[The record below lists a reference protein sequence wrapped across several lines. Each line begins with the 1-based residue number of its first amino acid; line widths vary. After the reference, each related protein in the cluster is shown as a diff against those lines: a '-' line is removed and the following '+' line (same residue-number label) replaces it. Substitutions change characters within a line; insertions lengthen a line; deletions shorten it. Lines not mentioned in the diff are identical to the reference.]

1 MAAVDKEAAEREL
14 KRAAQ
19 LQDKADELV
28 DVVDELRNQAE
39 RLEKDAAQLVAPEKP
54 SAPKR

>member
-1 MAAVDKEAAEREL
+1 MAAVDKEASEQEL
-14 KRAAQ
+14 ERAAH
-19 LQDKADELV
+19 LQDKADELA
-28 DVVDELRNQAE
+28 DVVDELRNQAQ